1 MSLLNKK
8 KVLITGASSGIGEA
22 CAFAFAREGCSL
34 TLVARRE
41 ERLTK
46 IQKILENKY
55 SVKVNIITLDVT
67 KKEAVFSALNDKEA
81 IDILLNNAGLAL
93 GIGKVHETST
103 EFYDTMIDTNVKGL
117 LYVTQAIVP
126 EMVKN
131 GRGDIINISSIA
143 GHEVYPGGAVY
154 CASKHAVDAL
164 TKGLRM
170 DLFDTP
176 LRVSSISPGAVNT
189 EFSTIRLQGDKME
202 ADKFYEGFDPLL
214 GKNIADIAVFISTRP
229 ANVQIADVIV
239 LATSQAA
246 AKMIH
251 KKS

>member
-67 KKEAVFSALNDKEA
+67 KKEAVFSALNDKGA

-93 GIGKVHETST
+93 GIGKVHETNT

-154 CASKHAVDAL
+154 CASKHANIGFMRAL
-164 TKGLRM
+164 ARELAPK
-170 DLFDTP
+170 
-176 LRVSSISPGAVNT
+176 A
-189 EFSTIRLQGDKME
+189 LQ
-202 ADKFYEGFDPLL
+202 
-214 GKNIADIAVFISTRP
+214 
-229 ANVQIADVIV
+229 
-239 LATSQAA
+239 
-246 AKMIH
+246 
-251 KKS
+251 